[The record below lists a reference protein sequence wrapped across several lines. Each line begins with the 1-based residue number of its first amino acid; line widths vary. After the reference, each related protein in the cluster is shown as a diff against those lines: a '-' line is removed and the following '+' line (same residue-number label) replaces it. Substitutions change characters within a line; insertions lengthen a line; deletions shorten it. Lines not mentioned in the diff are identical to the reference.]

1 MKIYYCLTIIK
12 INSKY
17 HLSLNFNDY
26 IKIVYSLY
34 TFYILHKINS
44 KYHLKETQALWVKM
58 K

>member
-1 MKIYYCLTIIK
+1 MIIK